1 MNGANGHEM
10 RDAAALKVLNRLL
23 ILFQYSLASY
33 LRYADPWT
41 QSGKVRLLELVRQL
55 TADHQAYVVR
65 IGQLILKRR
74 GTIERGQFSMR
85 FTAYNDLAL
94 DYLAQRLV
102 EHEREL
108 IDEIGRCVAAL
119 DHDLEARQLA
129 EDILARETQHFQTL
143 TKLVSLSSTT
153 GEPYPATSTL
163 AA

>member
-1 MNGANGHEM
+1 MNGAKGHEM
-10 RDAAALKVLNRLL
+10 RDAVALKVLNRLL
-23 ILFQYSLASY
+23 IRFQYSLASY

-41 QSGKVRLLELVRQL
+41 QPGKARLLEVVRQL

-65 IGQLILKRR
+65 IGQMILKRR
-74 GTIERGQFSMR
+74 GTIERGQFSMQ

-102 EHEREL
+102 EDEREL

-119 DHDLEARQLA
+119 DHDLEARLLV
-129 EDILARETQHFQTL
+129 ENILAREMQHSQTL
-143 TKLVSLSSTT
+143 AKLITPSLTT
-153 GEPYPATSTL
+153 SAVTSTL